1 MEMIALKIVIG
12 LVVGTLIGLT
22 GLGGGVLLLP
32 LLIFGLSVPA
42 IIAVGSDALFNF
54 ITKIPSSV
62 VHFSKGTVRRK
73 VVLALAVG
81 SVPGSIAGVK
91 FLQHLRVLYGAGVND
106 FIKTAVGI
114 LLIVVPA
121 LLLLQRR
128 IENRVVN
135 RPPTAK
141 SFVGMAVIGL
151 VAGFLVGMTSVG
163 SGSIIMML
171 LLLFYSYPPKVMVG
185 TDIAHAVVLTGVTS
199 FLHFRLGNVDLS
211 LVGYLLIGSIPGG
224 LIGSYL
230 STRVPVLWLR
240 RILCVILLATGAR
253 MLLAP
258 AIH

>member
-1 MEMIALKIVIG
+1 MELITLKILIG
-12 LVVGTLIGLT
+12 LIVGTLIGLT

-32 LLIFGLSVPA
+32 LLIFGLRVPP

-54 ITKIPSSV
+54 LTKIPSSA
-62 VHFSKGTVRRK
+62 VHLSKGTVRRK
-73 VVLALAVG
+73 VVLALAAG
-81 SVPGSIAGVK
+81 SMPGSFLGVR
-91 FLQHLRVLYGAGVND
+91 FLQHLKVLYGDGVND
-106 FIKTAVGI
+106 FIKAAVGV
-114 LLIVVPA
+114 LLIIVST

-128 IENRVVN
+128 IEEQVAN

-141 SFVGMAVIGL
+141 SFAGMIVIGL

-185 TDIAHAVVLTGVTS
+185 TDIAHAVLLTGVTS
-199 FLHFRLGNVDLS
+199 LLHFRLGNVDLS

-240 RILCVILLATGAR
+240 RILCVILLSTGAR
-253 MLLAP
+253 MLWA
-258 AIH
+258 

>member
-1 MEMIALKIVIG
+1 MELITLKILIG
-12 LVVGTLIGLT
+12 LIVGTLIGLT

-32 LLIFGLSVPA
+32 LLIFGLRVPP

-54 ITKIPSSV
+54 LTKIPSSA
-62 VHFSKGTVRRK
+62 VHLSKGTVRRK
-73 VVLALAVG
+73 VVLALAAG
-81 SVPGSIAGVK
+81 SMPGSFLGVR
-91 FLQHLRVLYGAGVND
+91 FLQHLRVLHGDGVND
-106 FIKTAVGI
+106 FIKAAVGI
-114 LLIVVPA
+114 LLIIVST

-128 IENRVVN
+128 IEEKVAN

-141 SFVGMAVIGL
+141 SFAGMTVIGL

-199 FLHFRLGNVDLS
+199 LLHFRLGNVDLS

-240 RILCVILLATGAR
+240 RILCVILLSTGAR
-253 MLLAP
+253 MLWA
-258 AIH
+258 